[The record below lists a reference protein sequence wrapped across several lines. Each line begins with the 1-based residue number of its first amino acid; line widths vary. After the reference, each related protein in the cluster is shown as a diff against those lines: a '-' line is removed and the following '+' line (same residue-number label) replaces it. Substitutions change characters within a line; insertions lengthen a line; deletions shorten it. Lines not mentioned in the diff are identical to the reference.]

1 MNIERILK
9 DIDGTEGIRLKE
21 ANFGMGNENRL
32 KLELMDTLDIPK
44 WKYFAKVIQGKIP
57 EIMVSENGMEFTFVF
72 PNFESNL
79 EYAMTSFCIQFE
91 KKYFLIEEPP
101 VNNLTIIAKITNL
114 CNLDCVYCYDRPFRE
129 KLGHNKTLPLSKLDR
144 LLDMATKYAKH
155 VTLLFHGGEPT
166 VAGLSYYKQFSE
178 EIMPKYTYC
187 DLRVDIQT
195 NGTLLNDDWFKYFND
210 FNDKHGIVFGVGSSY
225 NATEENLRHSN
236 ADNPLIVG
244 EGGIDKVLSNIYLGK
259 KYGYNIGVIDVLT
272 KLNHKNV
279 IKIYEY
285 YKKIDV
291 KACFNIVHKAGA
303 ASDPAIL
310 FETKEDITQY
320 KKTVTEYFSY
330 WLKDQDER
338 CYPDRYASE
347 YIGILLNCEAPCCEF
362 SYDCSGRWVSINSNG
377 DMYSC
382 DRALPNKY
390 RFGNVMEFNT
400 IGDIFLKSEGF
411 KTFKKERMEK
421 LEKVCSFCNYYP
433 FCKGG
438 CPMKDID
445 LNCNASIPNG
455 NACMLFRAG
464 LEAAYIALYDASID
478 TCNKYVRDFFI
489 NQCLFFPKEIP
500 ALIKYL
506 GAEDLYPK
514 GLDYDQEPRLFN
526 DEFTVWDRLSQ
537 TYREVSSEDC
547 PISFGDISNERE
559 DNRFEKVKEAMKAYA
574 GKLSARLE
582 DISKGEN

>member
-1 MNIERILK
+1 MNVDRILN
-9 DIDGTEGIRLKE
+9 DIHETEGIKLRE
-21 ANFGMGNENRL
+21 ANFGFGNENRL
-32 KLELMDTLDIPK
+32 KIELLDVADAPK
-44 WKYFAKVIQGKIP
+44 WAYFASIVRGKIP
-57 EIMVSENGMEFTFVF
+57 DIMVSQKGQEFTFVF

-79 EYAMTSFCIQFE
+79 AYAMEMFCIQYE
-91 KKYFLIEEPP
+91 KKYFLIEEPE

-129 KLGHNKTLPLSKLDR
+129 KLGHNKTLPLSKLDH
-144 LLDMATKYAKH
+144 LLSMATRYAKH

-166 VAGLSYYKQFSE
+166 VAGLAYYKQFSE
-178 EIMPKYTYC
+178 EVLPKYTYC
-187 DLRVDIQT
+187 DLKVDMQT
-195 NGTLLNDDWFKYFND
+195 NGTLLNEEWFEFFNE
-210 FNDKHGIVFGVGSSY
+210 FNKKHDKVFGIGSSY

-310 FETKEDITQY
+310 FETKEDINQY
-320 KKTVTEYFSY
+320 KKTVTEYFSH
-330 WLKDQDER
+330 WINDKDEK

-347 YIGILLNCEAPCCEF
+347 YLGILANCDAPCCEF
-362 SYDCSGRWVSINSNG
+362 SYDCTGRWISINSNG

-382 DRALPNKY
+382 DRALPPKY
-390 RFGNVMEFNT
+390 RFGNVMEFT
-400 IGDIFLKSEGF
+400 SISEIFRTSEGF
-411 KTFKKERMEK
+411 KTFKKERMKK
-421 LEKVCSFCNYYP
+421 LEGICSHCNYYP
-433 FCKGG
+433 YCKGG

-478 TCNKYVRDFFI
+478 TCNRYVRDYFI

-506 GAEDLYPK
+506 GAEELYPA
-514 GLDYDQEPRLFN
+514 GLDYYQDPRLFN

-537 TYREVSSEDC
+537 VYRQINPQEDAMN
-547 PISFGDISNERE
+547 FGDISNEKE
-559 DNRFEKVKEAMKAYA
+559 DNRFERLKSAMKEYA
-574 GKLSARLE
+574 EKLSKQIE
-582 DISKGEN
+582 EIS